1 MGCCIGQVCCGFNSS
16 FKIVV
21 VLDVTPVWF
30 YPAGCMYGC
39 LLGSGTID
47 SQVPRPEGSVT
58 VVCVINCCFI
68 DTQMLFM

>member
-1 MGCCIGQVCCGFNSS
+1 
-16 FKIVV
+16 